1 MCIHH
6 GPGRAKKGVQLAK
19 YDFVVTIVG
28 TPAAP
33 VSSNANQGVLIG
45 SLGFT
50 VKAGLPTGATGH
62 LTADGEVVCTDDTT
76 RPLSGAVGCWSSTF

>member
-1 MCIHH
+1 MARPAA
-6 GPGRAKKGVQLAK
+6 GDWVDNAGDNLAGTFTLPEGTTDE

-50 VKAGLPTGATGH
+50 VDVVARAPLAT
-62 LTADGEVVCTDDTT
+62 
-76 RPLSGAVGCWSSTF
+76 